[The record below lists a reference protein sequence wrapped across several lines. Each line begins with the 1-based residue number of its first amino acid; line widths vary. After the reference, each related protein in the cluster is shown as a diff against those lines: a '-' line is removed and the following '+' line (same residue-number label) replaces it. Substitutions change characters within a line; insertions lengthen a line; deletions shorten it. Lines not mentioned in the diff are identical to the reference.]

1 MPAPN
6 FTVQKVLFGIIAFT
20 WLPAGIFLS
29 GLIRFGLSVLEDKGG
44 DGQVFLMAVA
54 AISGLFLAFACRKLW
69 QHGRKVS
76 FYICALVLGPI
87 SIVGVIFAGLL
98 GPLMMLFYALVIS
111 FPAWLLVFISCL
123 RNRRQEN

>member
-1 MPAPN
+1 MPTPN
-6 FTVQKVLFGIIAFT
+6 STVRKVLFGITAFI

-29 GLIRFGLSVLEDKGG
+29 ALIRFGLSVLEDKGG

-69 QHGRKVS
+69 QYGRRVS
-76 FYICALVLGPI
+76 VYICALVLGPL
-87 SIVGVIFAGLL
+87 SILGVLFAGLL

-111 FPAWLLVFISCL
+111 FPAWLLVFISYL
-123 RNRRQEN
+123 RNRRQGN